1 MNVTDE
7 TKLEKKMFQKYFK
20 MEQKILKKCF
30 RCNIFFKHCDT
41 TYWKKFTN
49 LRVLCKTIE

>member
-1 MNVTDE
+1 MKQKIKKKGNNVTDE

-30 RCNIFFKHCDT
+30 RCNIFFQT
-41 TYWKKFTN
+41 
-49 LRVLCKTIE
+49 LCYYILEEV